1 MIAWTTAQHV
11 ILLIGCLVLAFSA
24 LRAHQLNARKGLIY
38 VLAWGAIFLAVAAV
52 FGAVG

>member
-1 MIAWTTAQHV
+1 MMAWTTAQHV

-24 LRAHQLNARKGLIY
+24 LRSHQLNARKWVTFAL
-38 VLAWGAIFLAVAAV
+38 LWGAIFLAVATV